1 MTTARAKGFTLIE
14 LLVVIAIIAILA
26 AILLPALARA
36 REAARRASCQNN
48 LKQFGL
54 IFKMYSGENR
64 GAFPDG
70 QHWNT
75 MGIGWLAGLPGEDLY
90 PDYWNDPNIAIC
102 PSDSRA
108 DREWNIQGGT
118 WGAGIDEDYVQQVRD
133 VVGDGPIER
142 ACRAA
147 LLSHPVSYIY
157 FPYAIRSQS
166 QLMHAANMFGN
177 WGVIDM
183 GVEIYGNAD
192 LLNTPCRNMALV
204 LDWKVRGRGDIP
216 AVLHALG
223 ASFTPGAGP
232 AASPWRD
239 DDGAILPE
247 SYPHMKEGIE
257 RFFITDINN
266 PAAGAMSQS
275 TLPVMW
281 DAWGAATAAHFNTYD
296 NAVVSFN
303 HVPGG
308 SNVLYM
314 DGHVEFIRLNDK
326 FPIKTAG
333 FQSPNALGAESKT
346 WLQLMG
352 GHG

>member
-1 MTTARAKGFTLIE
+1 MTTARTKGFTLIE

-108 DREWNIQGGT
+108 DREWNIHGGS

-133 VVGDGPIER
+133 AVGDTPAER
-142 ACRAA
+142 ACQAG

-166 QLMHAANMFGN
+166 QLMHAGNMFGN

-183 GVEIYGNAD
+183 GMEVYWNAD
-192 LLNTPCRNMALV
+192 FQDTPCRNMAVLV
-204 LDWKVRGRGDIP
+204 DWKVRGRGDIP
-216 AVLHALG
+216 AACTPSAP
-223 ASFTPGAGP
+223 ASPRATVRPRVPGATTTARSFP
-232 AASPWRD
+232 
-239 DDGAILPE
+239 
-247 SYPHMKEGIE
+247 K
-257 RFFITDINN
+257 
-266 PAAGAMSQS
+266 
-275 TLPVMW
+275 
-281 DAWGAATAAHFNTYD
+281 ATPT
-296 NAVVSFN
+296 
-303 HVPGG
+303 
-308 SNVLYM
+308 
-314 DGHVEFIRLNDK
+314 
-326 FPIKTAG
+326 
-333 FQSPNALGAESKT
+333 
-346 WLQLMG
+346 
-352 GHG
+352 